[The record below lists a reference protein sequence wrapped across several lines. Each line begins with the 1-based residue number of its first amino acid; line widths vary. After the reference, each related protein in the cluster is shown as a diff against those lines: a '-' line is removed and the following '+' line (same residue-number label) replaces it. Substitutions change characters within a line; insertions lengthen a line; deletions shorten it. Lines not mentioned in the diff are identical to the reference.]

1 MLVVFQI
8 LVFGIFKKNDENH
21 EKSNFTTEKSLENPY
36 TFQHFRKSKF
46 EKSIFRISKMKEQKN
61 HDRKNDDDD
70 DALDFFEKR
79 SRIDLKWGLDLFEK
93 IEN

>member
-1 MLVVFQI
+1 ML
-8 LVFGIFKKNDENH
+8 LGIF
-21 EKSNFTTEKSLENPY
+21 ENPNL
-36 TFQHFRKSKF
+36 K
-46 EKSIFRISKMKEQKN
+46 KSIFRISKMKELKN